1 MNTNANQAGNF
12 MKLQFA
18 AKSENESFARVTVAA
33 FVSQLD
39 PTMDEITDLKTVVSE
54 AVTNSIIHG
63 YDGNPEGIVT
73 ISASIDGDTVTL
85 IIEDQGRGIEDV
97 ELAKQPLYTS
107 KPELE
112 RSGMG
117 FTIMEN
123 FMDEFDVTSE
133 IGGGTRIR
141 MKKRIVSKKA
151 LYN

>member
-1 MNTNANQAGNF
+1 MSERNF

-18 AKSENESFARVTVAA
+18 SRSENESFARVTVAA

-39 PTMDEITDLKTVVSE
+39 PTLDELTDIKTVVSE

-63 YDGNPEGIVT
+63 YDNNPEGVVT
-73 ISASIDGDTVTL
+73 ISAEIDGDTVF
-85 IIEDQGRGIEDV
+85 ISVEDQGGGIEDLD
-97 ELAKQPLYTS
+97 LAKQPLYTS

-123 FMDEFDVTSE
+123 FMDEVEVTSE
-133 IGGGTRIR
+133 LGAGTSIR
-141 MKKRIVSKKA
+141 MKKRIESKKA
-151 LYN
+151 LFN